1 MNDLSSISEAVLQA
15 AYDALPEMAGERALD
30 RVVVAVVKTLA
41 THKAKAWGLGDGPID
56 HWFPSIWARQE
67 LEAIATEINDWS
79 LGES

>member
-41 THKAKAWGLGDGPID
+41 TH
-56 HWFPSIWARQE
+56 WARQE

-79 LGES
+79 LGEN